1 MIVRYASR
9 SIKDKQQQKKQI
21 NLGSALRNTIII
33 LYFSDE
39 STYTELIP
47 DKRDDVPIILVTTDW
62 LQNK

>member
-47 DKRDDVPIILVTTDW
+47 DKRDDVPIILVTTD
-62 LQNK
+62 